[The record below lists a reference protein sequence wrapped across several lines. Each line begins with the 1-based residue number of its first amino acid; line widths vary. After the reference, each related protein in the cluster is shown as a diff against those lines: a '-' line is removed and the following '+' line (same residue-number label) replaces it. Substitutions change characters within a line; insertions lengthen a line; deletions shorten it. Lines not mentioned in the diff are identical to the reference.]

1 MKYCCKCGQQL
12 PDQAMFC
19 SKCGAKQPSMEAENN
34 SAPAP
39 APASK
44 EVKEQ
49 PVQKGKTDFSNFLK
63 LRVFGL
69 WAGIAL
75 VFLIFNLIT
84 GICGFLSSIT
94 IIAQMLVSAFAIAL
108 CIINFVKRLNR
119 KQFNYETFTAIS
131 LAALCFVSLICGLI
145 FVSVG

>member
-1 MKYCCKCGQQL
+1 MKYCVKCGQQL

-19 SKCGAKQPSMEAENN
+19 SKCGAKQPGMEANN
-34 SAPAP
+34 TAPAQE
-39 APASK
+39 

-49 PVQKGKTDFSNFLK
+49 PVKKGKTDLSNFTK

-75 VFLIFNLIT
+75 TFLIFNLIT
-84 GICGFLSSIT
+84 GICGFLST
-94 IIAQMLVSAFAIAL
+94 FAIIAQMLVSIFAIVL
-108 CIINFVKRLNR
+108 CVINFVKRINR
-119 KQFNYETFTAIS
+119 KQYNYETFTAIS
-131 LAALCFVSLICGLI
+131 LAALCFVSLICGII

>member
-1 MKYCCKCGQQL
+1 MKYCVKCGQQL

-19 SKCGAKQPSMEAENN
+19 SKCGTKQPGMEANN
-34 SAPAP
+34 TAPAQE
-39 APASK
+39 

-49 PVQKGKTDFSNFLK
+49 PVKKGKTDLSNFTK

-75 VFLIFNLIT
+75 IFLIFNLIT
-84 GICGFLSSIT
+84 GICGFLSTFT
-94 IIAQMLVSAFAIAL
+94 IIAQMLVSAFAIVL
-108 CIINFVKRLNR
+108 CVINFVKRMTR
-119 KQFNYETFTAIS
+119 KQYNYEAFTAIS
-131 LAALCFVSLICGLI
+131 LAALCFVSLICGII

>member
-1 MKYCCKCGQQL
+1 MKYCVKCGQQL

-19 SKCGAKQPSMEAENN
+19 SKCGTKQPGMEVNN
-34 SAPAP
+34 TAPAQE
-39 APASK
+39 

-49 PVQKGKTDFSNFLK
+49 PVKKGKTDLSNFTK

-75 VFLIFNLIT
+75 TFLIFNLIT
-84 GICGFLSSIT
+84 GICGFLSTFT
-94 IIAQMLVSAFAIAL
+94 IIAQMLVSAFAIVL
-108 CIINFVKRLNR
+108 CVINFVKRLNR
-119 KQFNYETFTAIS
+119 KQYNYETFTAIS
-131 LAALCFVSLICGLI
+131 LAALCFVSLICGII

>member
-1 MKYCCKCGQQL
+1 MKYCVKCGQQL

-19 SKCGAKQPSMEAENN
+19 SKCGAKQPGMEENN
-34 SAPAP
+34 TTPAQEE
-39 APASK
+39 A
-44 EVKEQ
+44 KEQ
-49 PVQKGKTDFSNFLK
+49 PVKKGKTDLSNFTK

-75 VFLIFNLIT
+75 TFLIFNLIT
-84 GICGFLSSIT
+84 GICGFLSTFT

-108 CIINFVKRLNR
+108 CVINFVKRMTR
-119 KQFNYETFTAIS
+119 KQYNYEAFTAIS
-131 LAALCFVSLICGLI
+131 LAALCFVSLICGFI